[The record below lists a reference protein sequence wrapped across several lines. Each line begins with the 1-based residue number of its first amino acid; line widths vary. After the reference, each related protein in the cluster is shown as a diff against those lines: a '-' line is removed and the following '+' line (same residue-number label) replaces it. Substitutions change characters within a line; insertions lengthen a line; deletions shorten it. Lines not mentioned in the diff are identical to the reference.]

1 MLQKTWRR
9 ARPPLL
15 LTPLPF
21 RGGAG
26 GEGLAPL
33 PVLGERL
40 PCPTVSNRIHA
51 TTTRSDVVLVG
62 RIDIG
67 QVVLEVVA
75 GDTFEHTRHD
85 IP

>member
-1 MLQKTWRR
+1 ML
-9 ARPPLL
+9 
-15 LTPLPF
+15 
-21 RGGAG
+21 
-26 GEGLAPL
+26 LAPL
-33 PVLGERL
+33 PLWGAGARAVRLGVCVQHAQRQR
-40 PCPTVSNRIHA
+40 PAGRGWGRGYAHA

-62 RIDIG
+62 RIDVG